1 MGELTVVREV
11 FMKWGY
17 LNTDH
22 NEVGKQKLGVERFR
36 LTE

>member
-11 FMKWGY
+11 LKWGY